1 MLLVD
6 KVVVVTGAE
15 SGIGR
20 ATAQACAEQGASL
33 VVAGLDAG
41 RLDEAAAAI
50 EAAGASALAVPTDIA
65 SAEAVA
71 RLFDAALERFGHI
84 DGVVANAGIIGARK
98 AVVELTLEDWRQVL
112 DVNLTG
118 TFLTVMEAARVLVR
132 QGQGGSIIA
141 TGSSTALRPV
151 SGLLPYVASKGGVH
165 ALMQSLALELA
176 PHRIRVNTLVPGTT
190 ATDATRAMPGYLDQ
204 VAQSLPMGE
213 VVDATELGRYVA
225 FALSDQLPH
234 LTGAHLKIDAGRTI

>member
-1 MLLVD
+1 MLLSG
-6 KVVVVTGAE
+6 KVIVVTGAE

-20 ATAQACAEQGASL
+20 AIAEACAEQGASL
-33 VVAGLDAG
+33 IVAGLDKSKLADVAAALGSAG
-41 RLDEAAAAI
+41 RD
-50 EAAGASALAVPTDIA
+50 ALAVATDIR
-65 SAEAVA
+65 EAVA
-71 RLFDAALERFGHI
+71 VSRLFSAAVERFGRI
-84 DGVVANAGIIGARK
+84 DAAVANAGIIGARK
-98 AVVELTLEDWRQVL
+98 PAAELTLEDWQQVL

-118 TFLTVMEAARVLVR
+118 TFLTVLEAARVMVR
-132 QGQGGSIIA
+132 QGGGGSIIA

-165 ALMQSLALELA
+165 ALMQGLALELA

-204 VAQSLPMGE
+204 VAKSLPMGE
-213 VVDATELGRYVA
+213 VVDVQELGRYVA

>member
-1 MLLVD
+1 MLLVG

-15 SGIGR
+15 SGIGK
-20 ATAQACAEQGASL
+20 ATAEACAAQGASL
-33 VVAGLDAG
+33 VMAGLDTD
-41 RLDEAAAAI
+41 RLMEAAAAI
-50 EAAGASALAVPTDIA
+50 EATAGAALAMPTDIRN
-65 SAEAVA
+65 AEAVA
-71 RLFDAALERFGHI
+71 RLFNTALDRFGRI
-84 DGVVANAGIIGARK
+84 DGVVANAGIIGSRK
-98 AVVELTLEDWRQVL
+98 SAVELTLEDWRRVL

-151 SGLLPYVASKGGVH
+151 PGLLPYVASKGGVH
-165 ALMQSLALELA
+165 ALMHALALELA

-213 VVDATELGRYVA
+213 VVDAAELGRYVA

-234 LTGAHLKIDAGRTI
+234 LTGAHLKIDAGRTL

>member
-1 MLLVD
+1 MLDGKIIL
-6 KVVVVTGAE
+6 VTGAE
-15 SGIGR
+15 SGIGK

-33 VVAGLDAG
+33 VMAGLDEG
-41 RLDEAAAAI
+41 RLLEASAAF
-50 EAAGASALAVPTDIA
+50 EAAGSNVLAVPTDIRDA
-65 SAEAVA
+65 AAVE
-71 RLFDAALERFGHI
+71 RLFAVALERFGRI

-98 AVVELTLEDWRQVL
+98 PASELTLDDWRQVL

-118 TFLTVMEAARVLVR
+118 TFLTVIEAARVLVR
-132 QGQGGSIIA
+132 QEQGGSIIA

-204 VAQSLPMGE
+204 VAQSLPMRE
-213 VVDATELGRYVA
+213 VVEAEELGRYVA
-225 FALSDQLPH
+225 FALSDHLPH

>member
-1 MLLVD
+1 M
-6 KVVVVTGAE
+6 
-15 SGIGR
+15 
-20 ATAQACAEQGASL
+20 
-33 VVAGLDAG
+33 DAG

-84 DGVVANAGIIGARK
+84 NGVVANAGIIGARK

-151 SGLLPYVASKGGVH
+151 SGLLAYVASKGGVH

-213 VVDATELGRYVA
+213 VVDAAELGRYVA